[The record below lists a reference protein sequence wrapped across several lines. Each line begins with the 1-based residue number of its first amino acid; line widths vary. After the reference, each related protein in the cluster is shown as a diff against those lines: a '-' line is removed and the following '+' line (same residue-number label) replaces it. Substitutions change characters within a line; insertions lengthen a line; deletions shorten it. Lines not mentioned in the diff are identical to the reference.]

1 MVVGALLKAGLKKAA
16 KAGTAK
22 VARTPKKAAYGK
34 TGDDA
39 YNARRRYQR
48 SAERYL
54 KQSKQTSGEAA
65 KRYRFL
71 AENELKN
78 AIATYDQSTTQK
90 FNKVITNLGNE
101 LGVDLERER
110 RRMQQMKEGTAK
122 QLRDM
127 AISEKQ
133 TNSRLVSSV
142 TADDA
147 RREAEARQIINS
159 KVGSR
164 IIGGLVD
171 VWKDAATV
179 MVEENGIL
187 KSKVDNTKII
197 PELMKHFNVDN
208 LADLIEKVEEITGES
223 LYDDVD
229 SDSMY
234 ETVKISLQKHAA
246 KTEILQ

>member
-1 MVVGALLKAGLKKAA
+1 MVLAALAKAA
-16 KAGTAK
+16 VKKSVKAGTAK
-22 VARTPKKAAYGK
+22 VARTPKKAAFGL

-54 KQSKQTSGEAA
+54 KQAEQLSGEAA

-78 AIATYDQSTTQK
+78 ALSTYDQSTTQK
-90 FNKVITNLGNE
+90 FNKVITRLGNE

-110 RRMQQMKEGTAK
+110 RRMQQMKEGTAR
-122 QLRDM
+122 QIRES
-127 AISEKQ
+127 AISEEVSS
-133 TNSRLVSSV
+133 SRLKSSIV
-142 TADDA
+142 AADA

-208 LADLIEKVEEITGES
+208 LADLIEKVEKITGEE
-223 LYDDVD
+223 LYSD
-229 SDSMY
+229 SDSETQY
-234 ETVKISLQKHAA
+234 ETVKIMLQKHAA
-246 KTEILQ
+246 KNEILK